1 MSKTSLGKYKSPSK
15 NSKLSKKS
23 KKRIHTRIRDMY
35 ITYDKSEDIHFHISY
50 MSYLGR
56 KKVLP

>member
-1 MSKTSLGKYKSPSK
+1 MSKTSLGKYKRPSK

-23 KKRIHTRIRDMY
+23 KKRIYTRFRDMY